1 MDHSKKILILTAP
14 FGSGHLQVSSSLTE
28 EFLKHDHV
36 IVEEYVLYSE
46 EFPTLSKTL
55 QKAYLKTYKPIGK
68 DLYRML
74 YYGSN
79 YAIYD
84 SFHAKILKPY
94 LEFGIRSL
102 RNKIRSFEP
111 DAIISVFPVTSL
123 YTLEEKA
130 FKIPI
135 YTVITDYYASGLWL
149 YKGARRHYVANNR
162 MIAWGVANGLVQNQF
177 MLTGIPVHDKFYQSL
192 NRESLYKKYDLDP
205 TKRTVLVAA
214 GTHGVVSRVDEIAE
228 RLAAQPEIQ
237 VVVVCGKNEKL
248 YNQTI
253 ELTKEFSNLKVLGYC
268 REMHELLE
276 IADLMVTKPG
286 GISLTEAAIKGVPVI
301 LYNPVYGQELENAKY
316 FSDKKAA
323 VIVSSESE
331 LIYHV
336 LIILNEDGLL
346 EEMKDNIKQLSRPY
360 SAKTIVE
367 DVLKDSDEYYKQ
379 PL

>member
-1 MDHSKKILILTAP
+1 
-14 FGSGHLQVSSSLTE
+14 
-28 EFLKHDHV
+28 
-36 IVEEYVLYSE
+36 
-46 EFPTLSKTL
+46 
-55 QKAYLKTYKPIGK
+55 
-68 DLYRML
+68 
-74 YYGSN
+74 
-79 YAIYD
+79 
-84 SFHAKILKPY
+84 
-94 LEFGIRSL
+94 
-102 RNKIRSFEP
+102 
-111 DAIISVFPVTSL
+111 
-123 YTLEEKA
+123 
-130 FKIPI
+130 
-135 YTVITDYYASGLWL
+135 
-149 YKGARRHYVANNR
+149 